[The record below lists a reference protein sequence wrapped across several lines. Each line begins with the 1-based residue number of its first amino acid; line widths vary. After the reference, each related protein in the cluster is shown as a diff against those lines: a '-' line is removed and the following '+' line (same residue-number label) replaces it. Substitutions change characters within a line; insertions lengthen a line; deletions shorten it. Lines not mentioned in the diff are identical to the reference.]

1 MNVSLKCFYS
11 ILAILPKAIPSVT
24 CYTAVWVSR
33 TTTNYFHESL
43 MYKIKECW
51 YKSSLKLIIFSI
63 KRLGNLCLRGTYKKI
78 MKAGIEHS
86 DYTTEKLYEIK
97 CRTFILFKERPV
109 PHSWIAWR
117 KVVSLP
123 KHPDF
128 HCTPAHNNP
137 THTAR
142 VQMRHKDTCW
152 RQATLWA

>member
-33 TTTNYFHESL
+33 TTTKYFPESL

-78 MKAGIEHS
+78 MKAGIAHS
-86 DYTTEKLYEIK
+86 DYTTKKLYEIK
-97 CRTFILFKERPV
+97 CRTLSFLRKDLFHTPEQLEERCCPYQ
-109 PHSWIAWR
+109 SIQT
-117 KVVSLP
+117 S
-123 KHPDF
+123 
-128 HCTPAHNNP
+128 TAHQP
-137 THTAR
+137 TTTQPTQPEI
-142 VQMRHKDTCW
+142 QMRHKDTCW